1 MSSVACSDE
10 TTAENATSL
19 QVTVSAG
26 ENVTC
31 TITNVRRGSIAV
43 TKQIEP
49 ATDLGRFDLK
59 VDSTIVRNA
68 AADNQG
74 GTATG
79 LAPGSYTASELADEG
94 SPTTLA
100 DYVSSVACSG
110 ETTAQNA
117 TSLQVTVSA
126 GENVTCTITNVRKA
140 QLTVNKVCQ
149 PANDPGNFVLA
160 VNPGSHTNA
169 VVCGGSLG
177 PVQLTPGSYTVSE
190 TAGLNTNLS
199 DYVVTI
205 NGNCAASGAIT
216 LAPGQVATCTVTN
229 ARKPKLTVTK
239 LCPNGKQSTEDRFES
254 SSTERAPAG
263 SSEYL

>member
-1 MSSVACSDE
+1 M
-10 TTAENATSL
+10 
-19 QVTVSAG
+19 
-26 ENVTC
+26 
-31 TITNVRRGSIAV
+31 
-43 TKQIEP
+43 
-49 ATDLGRFDLK
+49 
-59 VDSTIVRNA
+59 
-68 AADNQG
+68 
-74 GTATG
+74 
-79 LAPGSYTASELADEG
+79 
-94 SPTTLA
+94 
-100 DYVSSVACSG
+100 SSVACSG